1 MQLFFSHD
9 ASATI
14 SKKFTIASGQTLV
27 TGMLVCL
34 SSSAP
39 DTVVAATPSN
49 LSSLYGV
56 VTDVTGNSAQ
66 VATSEVVQTL
76 VSTANGDIGAGDPVT
91 ASGLAGAGEK
101 AIVSTRIVG
110 FAAGLFNSKTPGA
123 TQETV
128 SLTNGNKQ
136 QVYIGLMPVV
146 LGVSAWQVADVNG
159 DTSNSVPLQKFFDT
173 IAGHAVTP
181 LKVLV
186 SIFVL
191 LVALVIVGV
200 IVGVSARSS
209 LVSIGRNP
217 LASPKLLR
225 GLLQSVGV
233 GVLIL
238 IAATA
243 GVYFV
248 VTH

>member
-1 MQLFFSHD
+1 MQLFFAHD

-34 SSSAP
+34 STTAQ
-39 DTVVAATPSN
+39 DTVVAATPNN

-56 VTDVTGNSAQ
+56 VIDVSGNSAQ

-76 VSTANGDIGAGDPVT
+76 VSTANGNVAPGDPIT

-101 AIVSTRIVG
+101 AVVSSRIIG
-110 FAAGLFNSKTPGA
+110 FAAGAFNSKTPGA
-123 TQETV
+123 TQETIT
-128 SLTNGNKQ
+128 LIGGKTQ

-146 LGVSAWQVADVNG
+146 LGVSSYQFADVNG

-173 IAGHAVTP
+173 IAGHSVTP
-181 LKVLV
+181 IKVLIA
-186 SIFVL
+186 IFVL
-191 LVALVIVGV
+191 LVALVIAGVMVGV
-200 IVGVSARSS
+200 ASRSS
-209 LVSIGRNP
+209 LISIGRNP

-225 GLLQSVGV
+225 GLLQAVAVGV
-233 GVLIL
+233 AIL
-238 IAATA
+238 AAATF
-243 GVYFV
+243 GVYFL